1 MEGQSVGHSRI
12 LPRIFLAA
20 MCLVYIMPFFQMI
33 TTSLKSSA
41 ELMLIPPTIVAMHP
55 VWKNYLDAVNYIP
68 FGRFLANSLII
79 TAAVTVGAVLS
90 NSFIA
95 YGFSKIQWKGR
106 EVVFY
111 IALATMF
118 IPFPVTIVALF
129 DIFAKLHWVN
139 TFLPIIVPAF
149 FGQAFYIFLMRQF
162 LLGLPQELSD
172 AAFID
177 GANEGQIFLRVIL
190 PLMKPSIAVV
200 AIFAGVNAWNDF
212 LTPLLYLQSDRL
224 YPLSIGLQFFRS
236 QHNVAYSLLMAAS
249 TLVVL
254 PVVAIFL
261 AFQRFF
267 VEGATVGSLKG

>member
-1 MEGQSVGHSRI
+1 MDGQSVGHSRI
-12 LPRIFLAA
+12 LPRLFLAV
-20 MCLVYIMPFFQMI
+20 MCLIYFMPFFQMI
-33 TTSLKSSA
+33 TTSLKGSK
-41 ELMLIPPTIVAMHP
+41 ELMQIPPTVFAMKP
-55 VWKNYLDAVNYIP
+55 VWSNYVDAVRYIP
-68 FGRFLANSLII
+68 FLRFLVNSLVI
-79 TAAVTVGAVLS
+79 TAGVTVGAVLS
-90 NSFIA
+90 NSLIA
-95 YGFSKIQWKGR
+95 YGFSRIQWKGR
-106 EVVFY
+106 EALFY
-111 IALATMF
+111 VALSTMF

-177 GANEGQIFLRVIL
+177 GANELQIFRKIIL

-212 LTPLLYLQSDRL
+212 LTPLLYLHEESL

-236 QHNVAYSLLMAAS
+236 EHNVAYSLLMAAS
-249 TLVVL
+249 TLVVF
-254 PVVAIFL
+254 PVIVIFL
-261 AFQRFF
+261 SFQRFF

>member
-1 MEGQSVGHSRI
+1 MDGQSVGHSRI
-12 LPRIFLAA
+12 LPRLFLAV
-20 MCLVYIMPFFQMI
+20 MCLIYFMPFFQMI
-33 TTSLKSSA
+33 TTSLKGSK
-41 ELMLIPPTIVAMHP
+41 ELMQIPPTVFAMKP
-55 VWKNYLDAVNYIP
+55 VWSNYVDAVRYIP
-68 FGRFLANSLII
+68 FLRFLVNSLVI
-79 TAAVTVGAVLS
+79 TAGVTVGAVLS
-90 NSFIA
+90 NSLIA
-95 YGFSKIQWKGR
+95 YGFSRIQWKGR
-106 EVVFY
+106 EALFY
-111 IALATMF
+111 VALSTMF

-177 GANEGQIFLRVIL
+177 GANELQIFRKIIL

-212 LTPLLYLQSDRL
+212 LTPLLYLHEESL

-236 QHNVAYSLLMAAS
+236 EHNVAYSLLMAAS

-254 PVVAIFL
+254 PVIVIFL
-261 AFQRFF
+261 SFQRFF

>member
-1 MEGQSVGHSRI
+1 
-12 LPRIFLAA
+12 
-20 MCLVYIMPFFQMI
+20 MPFFQMI
-33 TTSLKSSA
+33 TTSLKSST
-41 ELMLIPPTIVAMHP
+41 ELMQIPPTVFAVHP
-55 VWKNYLDAVNYIP
+55 VWKNYLDAINYIP

-90 NSFIA
+90 NSLIA

-177 GANEGQIFLRVIL
+177 GANELQIFRRIIL

-212 LTPLLYLQSDRL
+212 LTPLLYLQNEQL

-236 QHNVAYSLLMAAS
+236 EHNVAYSLLMAAS

-254 PVVAIFL
+254 PVIVIFL
-261 AFQRFF
+261 CFQRFF

>member
-12 LPRIFLAA
+12 LPRLFLVL
-20 MCLVYIMPFFQMI
+20 MCLVYFMPFFQMI
-33 TTSLKSSA
+33 TTSLKGSK
-41 ELMLIPPTIVAMHP
+41 ELMLIPPTVFAMHP
-55 VWKNYLDAVNYIP
+55 VWSNYVDAVRYIP
-68 FGRFLANSLII
+68 FGLFLANSLVI
-79 TAAVTVGAVLS
+79 TAGVTVGAVFS

-95 YGFSKIQWKGR
+95 YGFSRIQWKGR
-106 EVVFY
+106 ESLFY
-111 IALATMF
+111 LALSTMF

-177 GANEGQIFLRVIL
+177 GANELQIFRRIIL

-212 LTPLLYLQSDRL
+212 LTPLLYLHNEEL

-236 QHNVAYSLLMAAS
+236 EHNVAYSLLMAAS

-254 PVVAIFL
+254 PVIAIFL
-261 AFQRFF
+261 SFQRFF